1 MYINIIFNSA
11 IIFRIFNFINN
22 IINKIEIKSKQ
33 YIIYKTQDNL
43 KIIMQSTKNVAKD
56 AEYQSDVE
64 DAEDVQ
70 SGEEDSDNELPK
82 NPVQSG
88 DEDVSDISDSD
99 TLGEDTEEED
109 EEGQGDGEEGGVDKP
124 SFQSGLSKVKDAL
137 LSKLGE
143 VMGSVGAKEGAAE
156 SEVDPLESMTKSSK
170 KTANK
175 AKGKGRGKRGK
186 TLMSGE
192 EHDYNQDDELGQG
205 LEEGEYESEDDL
217 DNKFKKFDREL
228 RNDYLINFHPE
239 SLVQNYDEIYNLA
252 RVVRD
257 NTGNIIDELHK
268 TLPILTKYEKT
279 RILGQRA
286 KQINDGA
293 TPFVK
298 VPEDV
303 IDGYLIALKE
313 LEEKKIPFI
322 IRRPLPNRGSEY
334 WHLEDLQIII

>member
-1 MYINIIFNSA
+1 
-11 IIFRIFNFINN
+11 
-22 IINKIEIKSKQ
+22 
-33 YIIYKTQDNL
+33 
-43 KIIMQSTKNVAKD
+43 MQSTKKVVKEG
-56 AEYQSDVE
+56 EYQSDVE
-64 DAEDVQ
+64 DVGDIQ
-70 SGEEDSDNELPK
+70 SGEEESDTELPK
-82 NPVQSG
+82 TQAQSD
-88 DEDVSDISDSD
+88 DEDENESNISDSD
-99 TLGEDTEEED
+99 TLGEDTE
-109 EEGQGDGEEGGVDKP
+109 GEEGGLEDEDESGVDKP
-124 SFQSGLSKVKDAL
+124 SFQSGVVKIKDAL

-170 KTANK
+170 KTAS
-175 AKGKGRGKRGK
+175 KGKGRGKRGK
-186 TLMSGE
+186 TLLSGE
-192 EHDYNQDDELGQG
+192 EHDFNQDDELQQG

-217 DNKFKKFDREL
+217 DSKFKKFDREL
-228 RNDYLINFHPE
+228 RNDYLVNFHPE

-257 NTGNIIDELHK
+257 TNGNIIDELHK
-268 TLPILTKYEKT
+268 TLPFLTKYEKT

-298 VPEDV
+298 VPEGV
-303 IDGYLIALKE
+303 IDGYLIAIKE

-334 WHLEDLQIII
+334 WHLEDLQIIL

>member
-1 MYINIIFNSA
+1 
-11 IIFRIFNFINN
+11 
-22 IINKIEIKSKQ
+22 
-33 YIIYKTQDNL
+33 
-43 KIIMQSTKNVAKD
+43 MQSTKNVGKES
-56 AEYQSDVE
+56 EYQSDVE
-64 DAEDVQ
+64 DVEDA
-70 SGEEDSDNELPK
+70 SGEEESDTELPK
-82 NPVQSG
+82 NQAQSD
-88 DEDVSDISDSD
+88 DEDENESNISDSD
-99 TLGEDTEEED
+99 TLGGDTE
-109 EEGQGDGEEGGVDKP
+109 GEEGALEDEDESGVDKP
-124 SFQSGLSKVKDAL
+124 SFQSGVVKIKDAL

-156 SEVDPLESMTKSSK
+156 SEVDPLESVTKSSK
-170 KTANK
+170 KTAS
-175 AKGKGRGKRGK
+175 KGKGRGKRGK
-186 TLMSGE
+186 ALLSGE
-192 EHDYNQDDELGQG
+192 EHDFNQDDELQQG

-228 RNDYLINFHPE
+228 RNDYLVNFHPE

-257 NTGNIIDELHK
+257 ANGNIIDELHK
-268 TLPILTKYEKT
+268 TLPFLTKYEKT

-298 VPEDV
+298 VPEGV
-303 IDGYLIALKE
+303 IDGYLIAIKE

-334 WHLEDLQIII
+334 WHLEDLQVIL

>member
-1 MYINIIFNSA
+1 MKCFFNTA
-11 IIFRIFNFINN
+11 IIFRIFNFIKNN
-22 IINKIEIKSKQ
+22 IINKIEIKSKE
-33 YIIYKTQDNL
+33 YIIYKTQHNR

-56 AEYQSDVE
+56 GDYQSDVE
-64 DAEDVQ
+64 DVEENQ
-70 SGEEDSDNELPK
+70 SGDEESDNELPK
-82 NPVQSG
+82 DTVQSD
-88 DEDVSDISDSD
+88 DENEDLTDVSDSD
-99 TLGEDTEEED
+99 TLGGDTEGEEED
-109 EEGQGDGEEGGVDKP
+109 EEGGVDNP
-124 SFQSGLSKVKDAL
+124 SFQSGLVSVKDAL

-156 SEVDPLESMTKSSK
+156 SEVDPLEGIAKSSK
-170 KTANK
+170 KTVSK
-175 AKGKGRGKRGK
+175 GKGKGRGKRGK

-192 EHDYNQDDELGQG
+192 EHDFNQDDELGQG

-228 RNDYLINFHPE
+228 RKDYLVNFHPE
-239 SLVQNYDEIYNLA
+239 SLIQNYDEIYNLA

-257 NTGNIIDELHK
+257 ETGNIIDELHK

-298 VPEDV
+298 FSQDV

-334 WHLEDLQIII
+334 WHLEDLQIIG